1 MGEGEGQWEE
11 VGGGRREKKKKDK
24 ETQRERE
31 KGGSEK
37 KKKSSQPVASPKVR
51 QAVNTGC
58 VTQAAAAASPA
69 RALARGDI

>member
-31 KGGSEK
+31 RRIRE
-37 KKKSSQPVASPKVR
+37 KKKSSQPVASPKAR

>member
-31 KGGSEK
+31 RRIRE